1 MTLPEPHAQ
10 KAKKNVVLMTAAVIL
25 FLLIVWLGWRRF
37 AAPPP
42 VLVAE
47 YSINGT
53 VAAVEADGAQITLK
67 VPTLE
72 AAPSGG
78 SIKYAEKTIL
88 ISGETSFSISELVNG
103 KIVFFPATVR
113 DATMGTQLIVY
124 TSADPGKNSQV
135 AAKKIEIV
143 K

>member
-1 MTLPEPHAQ
+1 MPDPASQ
-10 KAKKNVVLMTAAVIL
+10 KAKRNLAVIGAAVIL

-113 DATMGTQLIVY
+113 DATTGTQLIVY
-124 TSADPGKNSQV
+124 TSADPGKSSQV
-135 AAKKIEIV
+135 PAKRIEII